1 MSQTKPQLQIQ
12 MKKKNEKNV
21 VKIGLESKGNK
32 LWSVFFPPHKGEIA
46 LNICKRMRKYLLC
59 QGMCL
64 AECYHTPTP
73 PSTRAT
79 IWSREEVF
87 AAEVIVGTVGS
98 SFAQPWYQCVC
109 VWIQSHSH
117 LLWEGSQE
125 KQPNLV
131 SYLVRHLLCFFK
143 FGWNTTFPSC
153 TFIFCHLIH
162 LYRQHENSL
171 IIIQFKMISGFTEK
185 KNTIC
190 ILTYKTFFLLVVVVV
205 TTCILL
211 TATCGKVTGRNRL

>member
-1 MSQTKPQLQIQ
+1 MSR
-12 MKKKNEKNV
+12 NV
-21 VKIGLESKGNK
+21 FGWMLSHPHPALHSRHDLITWRGFRC
-32 LWSVFFPPHKGEIA
+32 WSDCRHRWQF
-46 LNICKRMRKYLLC
+46 ICP
-59 QGMCL
+59 
-64 AECYHTPTP
+64 A
-73 PSTRAT
+73 
-79 IWSREEVF
+79 
-87 AAEVIVGTVGS
+87 VISV
-98 SFAQPWYQCVC
+98 CVC
-109 VWIQSHSH
+109 VWMQSHSH